1 MEEHQHS
8 VRQKVADSNEP
19 VAIVDKLLEVG
30 WERKPLYSG
39 DYKFFANDFKKIGI
53 TRKSISDLL
62 GSLSGRQ
69 PTKLSR
75 KGVSFSE
82 HLDDMV
88 DFYDIKIIL
97 LEGSWSTVTPSYKI
111 LSSRGVEYHTWSMVW
126 NFLRTW
132 QDKGFTLEFTVNEG
146 HTIQRLNELYAY
158 YQKPEHL
165 GGLRHSTMGDDR
177 ILAFPSTCRG
187 LTARKVLSH
196 YGSLKK
202 VADATIKELTEI
214 EGIGSKKAE
223 RIRIH
228 FNRLTYP
235 NITRGKEK

>member
-19 VAIVDKLLEVG
+19 SAIVDKLLEVG
-30 WERKPLYSG
+30 WERKLLYSG
-39 DYKFFANDFKKIGI
+39 DYKFFANDFKRVGI

-69 PTKLSR
+69 PTKLSH

-111 LSSRGVEYHTWSMVW
+111 ISSRGIEYHTWSMVW

-177 ILAFPSTCRG
+177 MLAFPSGCRG
-187 LTARKVLSH
+187 KTGLMVLRERSLTDI
-196 YGSLKK
+196 GSM
-202 VADATIKELTEI
+202 TIKELQSI
-214 EGIGSKKAE
+214 DGVGPKRAE
-223 RIRIH
+223 LIRLH
-228 FNRLTYP
+228 FNRRST
-235 NITRGKEK
+235 NG